1 MICATIMLPPR
12 WTPGAVCVDV
22 EMRCSACRRRLRRPK
37 RTREQRSAT
46 EPHFG
51 GAHKR
56 QNSEISSFQM
66 TSSLCMSPSLKLSHW
81 NMTDDDAR
89 TWHHEY
95 IIGSNRMPDPI
106 YGRRGCVAVSRGT
119 ALGSPPLN
127 CPVLRPLCHSRLSA
141 TVARGGGAETAAP
154 APGPWWP
161 PSGRVLCHSPAS
173 CHDPGRAA
181 GSVWRGPASAAV
193 TASGVRPGGPGPR
206 RHGPGPVTVSAWDSK
221 FPPPQ
226 SSPGQQQ
233 RLIMISSCPAM
244 IACRNSWAVCAI
256 IHD

>member
-1 MICATIMLPPR
+1 MWTLKCDALPVDGVCAGQKELGNEEARLSPSSVVHTRGRTARSWLVISEQL
-12 WTPGAVCVDV
+12 VDDFDP
-22 EMRCSACRRRLRRPK
+22 A
-37 RTREQRSAT
+37 A
-46 EPHFG
+46 PHVP
-51 GAHKR
+51 
-56 QNSEISSFQM
+56 
-66 TSSLCMSPSLKLSHW
+66 SPSLKLSHW
-81 NMTDDDAR
+81 YMTDDDAR
-89 TWHHEY
+89 AWHHEY